1 MTSPFQHGYMA
12 AMALN
17 NIGISLLAR
26 QAEEKAMEMLS
37 LAVLLIRSITK
48 GDSLTDSQLLHTVQA
63 KLTEANQKLAACPV
77 SDHLSDFLVITH
89 HDIFDVVLNSCQ
101 GGNKIVGKP
110 PPPVLIQIERMA
122 SLVENEHNYFP
133 GFEFS
138 IVLYNL
144 GTYYL
149 QMASGEGLHVTKA
162 LEKRQC
168 ACGLFQLSYNVLQTI
183 VHEPS
188 VQDHADFKIQY
199 PSFMMQVLQS
209 LVYTNAMLGI
219 TSEGVSFNKTIS
231 NLYQSLQGEYN
242 TIKLF
247 PLHTAKAA

>member
-1 MTSPFQHGYMA
+1 MTSPYQHLYMA

-17 NIGISLLAR
+17 NMGVSLLER
-26 QAEEKAMEMLS
+26 RAEEKAIEMLC
-37 LAVLLIRSITK
+37 LAVVLIRAITK
-48 GDSLTDSQLLHTVQA
+48 GDSLMDLQLLNTAQT
-63 KLTEANQKLAACPV
+63 KLAEANQKLASCPL
-77 SDHLSDFLVITH
+77 SNHLCDFRVITH

-101 GGNKIVGKP
+101 GGNKIAGEP
-110 PPPVLIQIERMA
+110 SPPVLIQIERMA
-122 SLVENEHNYFP
+122 SIVDDEHNYFP

-149 QMASGEGLHVTKA
+149 HMASGVGLHVTKA

-168 ACGLFQLSYNVLQTI
+168 ACGLFQLSYDVLQML
-183 VHEPS
+183 VHELS

-199 PSFMMQVLQS
+199 PSFMMQVLQN
-209 LVYTNAMLGI
+209 LVYTNSMLGI
-219 TSEGVSFNKTIS
+219 TTEGDFFNITIGT
-231 NLYQSLQGEYN
+231 LYQSLQCEYN

-247 PLHTAKAA
+247 PLHTARAA